1 MSIIT
6 CLEKCLEHL
15 TNVAECMTNE
25 QLQEEETAALL
36 SEIQSMLDEIMQ

>member
-25 QLQEEETAALL
+25 QLQEEETASLL
-36 SEIQSMLDEIMQ
+36 SEIQSMLDEIVQ